1 MVDYVKAGGVTYAV
15 SYVLNFALSSTRAP
29 RMIVLAYTGY
39 CKAVAKLEEADSSHE
54 QNEDVFRSY

>member
-29 RMIVLAYTGY
+29 RIIVLAYTGY
-39 CKAVAKLEEADSSHE
+39 CKAVAKLEADSSHE
-54 QNEDVFRSY
+54 QNVDVFRSY